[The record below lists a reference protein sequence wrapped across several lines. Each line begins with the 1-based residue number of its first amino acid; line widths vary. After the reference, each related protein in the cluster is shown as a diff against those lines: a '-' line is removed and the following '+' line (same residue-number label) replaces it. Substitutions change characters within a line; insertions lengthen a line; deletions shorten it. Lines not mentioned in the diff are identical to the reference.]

1 MSSGNTG
8 APPACSTTPVKS
20 APTSTASALPAWVVR
35 DPSTGLLPIYGRTDR
50 GVVLGRGPQ
59 CTYDVGGVSTCS
71 RKISRRHALLAWDA
85 QARGFRLCVLGLNGA
100 AVNGTHYY
108 PDDCVPVADEPD
120 PRPLVRKGDIV
131 ELPGNVKLVFRGAA
145 PAPYPD
151 SPIVCRVAEPSA
163 ELASSPL
170 RPALASMQ
178 LALGPAPTSPT
189 LASAV
194 PPAAPRAPPLLGAK
208 RPVGTSKAVKHVAP
222 VPFRLQ
228 QAASAPSRLAGDA
241 ATRQNLFAQ
250 RLGSTAS
257 PAVRKP
263 DPHPTA
269 PSKPMRARRPPVELS
284 LSGELEDVDVGLPP
298 SPKLPRKPAADS
310 SLRRSTERRMP
321 SSTQPPTSDRTARK
335 RSSSPLGPIPA
346 TPEPAIRTPLA
357 SSAPPTSSP
366 GAPPIRLDLGLFSD
380 DDDDEANTAP
390 LRRSSPGPDTT
401 PRPPS
406 RMDVE
411 APAMAPS
418 SPASSA
424 LSSASDMDDDDPV
437 QPSTPTTAPNA
448 ASAADSDDSDADLAA
463 SDADDSDA
471 ESALLDAQMLAESPP
486 DIQPPPMSLQDIIIE
501 SFTFCGRSDLSLGE
515 LYTEI
520 AQNQAYFRAARG
532 DAWKRAVLRA
542 LERTPFFALRPK
554 NKLLTRATQW
564 YYDPDRD
571 IDRGRAQ
578 RYAEFGS
585 AQPSRRAKARADK
598 TYFFVDMTA
607 RKARNRDRYEEEP
620 TEMARG
626 SRRRSARSSAV
637 APREVA
643 ASDDDDDAEEDGRD
657 AWQAPSSEATVPGT
671 PLLKR
676 RRMQLRLDDEGAQ
689 GDNGDEAAGSSARR
703 RLFRSR

>member
-1 MSSGNTG
+1 MSGDTS
-8 APPACSTTPVKS
+8 APPKRSTTPVKT
-20 APTSTASALPAWVVR
+20 APTSTASALPAWVAR
-35 DPSTGLLPIYGRTDR
+35 DASTGLLPIYGRTDR

-120 PRPLVRKGDIV
+120 PRPLVRKGDVV
-131 ELPGNVKLVFRGAA
+131 ELPGNVKLVFRGVA

-194 PPAAPRAPPLLGAK
+194 PPTAPRAPPLLGAK
-208 RPVGTSKAVKHVAP
+208 RPAGTSKAGKIVAP
-222 VPFRLQ
+222 VPFRLH
-228 QAASAPSRLAGDA
+228 QASGAVPSRPASDSA
-241 ATRQNLFAQ
+241 ARQNLFAQ
-250 RLGSTAS
+250 GLGAS
-257 PAVRKP
+257 ASRTVRKP
-263 DPHPTA
+263 DAAVTA
-269 PSKPMRARRPPVELS
+269 PPKPMRARRPPVELS
-284 LSGELEDVDVGLPP
+284 LGAELDDVDVGMPP
-298 SPKLPRKPAADS
+298 SPKKPMLDS
-310 SLRRSTERRMP
+310 TSRQSMERP
-321 SSTQPPTSDRTARK
+321 PPTQPPKSGRTARK

-346 TPEPAIRTPLA
+346 TPEPVSRTPLA
-357 SSAPPTSSP
+357 GSALPTSSP

-380 DDDDEANTAP
+380 DDEADTTHVRHPSLAP
-390 LRRSSPGPDTT
+390 DAT

-406 RMDVE
+406 RMDVDK
-411 APAMAPS
+411 PAIASS
-418 SPASSA
+418 SPVSSA
-424 LSSASDMDDDDPV
+424 LSSASDLDDDEPA
-437 QPSTPTTAPNA
+437 PPTTPTIAPA
-448 ASAADSDDSDADLAA
+448 DTAADSSDSDADLAA
-463 SDADDSDA
+463 SDADGSDA
-471 ESALLDAQMLAESPP
+471 ESAALDAQMLAESPP

-571 IDRGRAQ
+571 IDRGRAR

-620 TEMARG
+620 AETSHQTTRG
-626 SRRRSARSSAV
+626 SRRRSVRSSAV
-637 APREVA
+637 ARDAVA
-643 ASDDDDDAEEDGRD
+643 SEDDEHDGRE

-676 RRMQLRLDDEGAQ
+676 RRMQLRLDEEGGQ
-689 GDNGDEAAGSSARR
+689 GDDGDDVGSSARR